1 MKFIEIIDLMFKNN
15 CLMELIQGYCVA
27 SADQIEEMNNLIP
40 ALEIMLSNHKK
51 LWNNIDIIEDDV
63 FKNEHPEFFQ

>member
-1 MKFIEIIDLMFKNN
+1 MKFDKITELMFKNN

-27 SADQIEEMNNLIP
+27 SSDKIEEMNNLIP